1 MATPFFSVA
10 MLVLRL
16 LALSATTYGIDTGHM
31 LHAKSEGVMH
41 PQVAHV
47 GKVLDSLVA
56 GKATTDTKSD
66 TRWTHGV
73 LLCLLASTL
82 SSLGVVI
89 QKYAHN
95 KTLEEGDV
103 VECSSFSFYSKGWWI
118 GGFCIWTTAQLINM
132 CAMGL
137 APQTM
142 LSCFGSWTIICNVLI
157 ARMILGE
164 LITSGEALGMLGILM
179 GVVFVI
185 MGAPHKI
192 LFSGHVQVL
201 ASQFV
206 SPSFI
211 FLTLGVAASMF
222 LLHSYCRKG
231 PQIRMGLYWA
241 FASGVLAGYSALLF
255 KCVSLMILH
264 VPDGMPSPWH
274 HAEAYCIT
282 ACALLVGCCE
292 IHTLNLGLK
301 NCQAVVLVPVYL
313 SLGMLAQI
321 VTNGVFFKE
330 FSQFSSKGQV
340 ALFLVGVAMS
350 IIFVAQVFII
360 RARSGTHKGQELFNE
375 DGVLAKADKCIEAGG
390 VWQATSSKTDL

>member
-1 MATPFFSVA
+1 

-192 LFSGHVQVL
+192 LFFWSCASAGFTVCFAQLHLPHAWRRSQYVFAALLLSKGTPNSHGLVLGIRLRCIGRIFGAPVQMCIAHDSSCARRYAVSMAPRRGVL
-201 ASQFV
+201 HYCLCSA
-206 SPSFI
+206 
-211 FLTLGVAASMF
+211 GR
-222 LLHSYCRKG
+222 LLRDSHSEPG
-231 PQIRMGLYWA
+231 PQELSSRRPRASVPLTGHACTNCDEWCFFQRVQPVLLQGTGGTIPCWCSNVNHFRGPGLHHP
-241 FASGVLAGYSALLF
+241 G
-255 KCVSLMILH
+255 KK
-264 VPDGMPSPWH
+264 WH
-274 HAEAYCIT
+274 
-282 ACALLVGCCE
+282 
-292 IHTLNLGLK
+292 
-301 NCQAVVLVPVYL
+301 
-313 SLGMLAQI
+313 S
-321 VTNGVFFKE
+321 
-330 FSQFSSKGQV
+330 
-340 ALFLVGVAMS
+340 
-350 IIFVAQVFII
+350 
-360 RARSGTHKGQELFNE
+360 
-375 DGVLAKADKCIEAGG
+375 
-390 VWQATSSKTDL
+390 